1 MAALLAPLVSVY
13 SYILEPIA
21 PFTWFGVGLSTLDVL
36 AAARLCVA
44 LRQMRE
50 ALYKEHV
57 RKHGS
62 PVGVEHDKSFVRD
75 IVTTWTV
82 VYGGEAV
89 ANTMLGTPPSFVVS
103 GVVPAFY
110 AAMQWA
116 ADSLPA
122 VPAPSRELELPLSI
136 FDGFSRAFL
145 LCNLIP
151 PVVVA
156 NAQPALATSAWTL
169 LLTSFITANGG
180 FFLTNMFSFLNP
192 TPLSLQ
198 TPPELRAYGWT
209 TTDLWCAPLV
219 TGLFAL
225 LTHAQPFWADAH
237 NVLSG
242 ILSAADKPVEA
253 VDPETARAAC
263 ALLLAVMFSVRTT
276 KNFPATKKETKADGT
291 GSEAK
296 KTQ

>member
-89 ANTMLGTPPSFVVS
+89 ASACSCFCRGMRGT
-103 GVVPAFY
+103 
-110 AAMQWA
+110 
-116 ADSLPA
+116 
-122 VPAPSRELELPLSI
+122 
-136 FDGFSRAFL
+136 
-145 LCNLIP
+145 
-151 PVVVA
+151 
-156 NAQPALATSAWTL
+156 
-169 LLTSFITANGG
+169 NG
-180 FFLTNMFSFLNP
+180 
-192 TPLSLQ
+192 
-198 TPPELRAYGWT
+198 
-209 TTDLWCAPLV
+209 
-219 TGLFAL
+219 
-225 LTHAQPFWADAH
+225 DA
-237 NVLSG
+237 S
-242 ILSAADKPVEA
+242 
-253 VDPETARAAC
+253 
-263 ALLLAVMFSVRTT
+263 
-276 KNFPATKKETKADGT
+276 
-291 GSEAK
+291 
-296 KTQ
+296 